1 MTNISPKN
9 NINPSLFT
17 KKINTNYKLVP
28 FNVSVNDTGRT
39 KYLPPVTKE

>member
-17 KKINTNYKLVP
+17 KKINTNYKPNLYNIV
-28 FNVSVNDTGRT
+28 
-39 KYLPPVTKE
+39 